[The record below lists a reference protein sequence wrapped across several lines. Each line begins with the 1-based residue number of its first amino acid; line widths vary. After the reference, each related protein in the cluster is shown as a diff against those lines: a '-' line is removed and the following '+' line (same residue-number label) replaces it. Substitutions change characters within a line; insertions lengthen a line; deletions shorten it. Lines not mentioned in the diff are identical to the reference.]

1 MCWLI
6 VRKIKLCHNDTFSHE
21 TFQKGCKHV
30 LNSRNVFTKVQSYHT
45 GSSLGYFV
53 KDALYKQIYTQ
64 LEIRAFFSSTKNP
77 NVITNV
83 KSEMM
88 VFYVRWYNSVGTP
101 LEQCR
106 DQGEVQ
112 AHVIFT
118 FLKKQ
123 SAPLPWFLHHNL
135 ECWNLLFVS
144 CNFDKKDLS
153 NHTARYQF
161 YMIIESSCSLVIFCL
176 IHILYASRVKCRKLD
191 WRTLVSHKRILR
203 LQ

>member
-30 LNSRNVFTKVQSYHT
+30 LNTRNVFTKVQSYHT
-45 GSSLGYFV
+45 GSSVDYFV

-123 SAPLPWFLHHNL
+123 PLCHDFCTITWNVGIYFL
-135 ECWNLLFVS
+135 F
-144 CNFDKKDLS
+144 
-153 NHTARYQF
+153 
-161 YMIIESSCSLVIFCL
+161 LVIL
-176 IHILYASRVKCRKLD
+176 TKKIRQIIQ
-191 WRTLVSHKRILR
+191 LVTNFTW
-203 LQ
+203 